1 MTAKMLEAT
10 KNRGS
15 FHHVVVLPVGHQIPK
30 RSKSVDFVLR
40 RRNGAAFPCEVVPV
54 LALMDTI
61 ASVPLVEVIRRRL
74 SARIIVY
81 EDRKLYAV
89 RQVEDLY
96 QPGRVAPFRHNSPAN
111 LRVDRVK
118 LLIQT
123 YLVSHFY
130 RRRLGSRP
138 NIPHAIPRR
147 GLLIGQIFS
156 VVLILPCHYLGTV
169 VRTYDTTNEGS
180 SIVVKA
186 TTNRIPCM
194 IL

>member
-81 EDRKLYAV
+81 EDGKLYAE
-89 RQVEDLY
+89 RQV
-96 QPGRVAPFRHNSPAN
+96 PGRGPVPATVAPFRHNFSGESSGRSCETSDSN
-111 LRVDRVK
+111 LPRF
-118 LLIQT
+118 
-123 YLVSHFY
+123 SFY
-130 RRRLGSRP
+130 KRRLGSRP
-138 NIPHAIPRR
+138 NIFHRPRPGW
-147 GLLIGQIFS
+147 GLLIGQIFT
-156 VVLILPCHYLGTV
+156 LIGPHPTVSLGTV
-169 VRTYDTTNEGS
+169 VRTQD
-180 SIVVKA
+180 
-186 TTNRIPCM
+186 
-194 IL
+194 L